1 MENKEKKQMLTTEL
15 TKEKGGR
22 SAGMIQ
28 DMSIN
33 GIKLHLAQNG
43 TGGPVIFW
51 GMYPHQQNE
60 VEHLWKSLLELVPH
74 IDRTFGVKD
83 REHWLMGYSLA
94 GLFALW
100 AAYESDVFSGIV
112 CCSGSLWFPD
122 WDHYVRNHVIQSK
135 CSVYLSLGGKEEKA
149 KNKVMAAV
157 GDRTRAQEGLLQE
170 DSMVESVVLEWNA
183 GGHFADAGKRLA
195 KGVKWMF
202 GVKSGL

>member
-1 MENKEKKQMLTTEL
+1 MEDKEKKQMLTTEL
-15 TKEKGGR
+15 TKEKSGR

-60 VEHLWKSLLELVPH
+60 VEHLWESLLELVPEQNFLLVAFQVEDWNRDFSPWEAAAVFGKEGFAGQGLKTLRWLTEECVPH

-94 GLFALW
+94 GIIRAM
-100 AAYESDVFSGIV
+100 
-112 CCSGSLWFPD
+112 GSL
-122 WDHYVRNHVIQSK
+122 
-135 CSVYLSLGGKEEKA
+135 
-149 KNKVMAAV
+149 
-157 GDRTRAQEGLLQE
+157 
-170 DSMVESVVLEWNA
+170 
-183 GGHFADAGKRLA
+183 
-195 KGVKWMF
+195 
-202 GVKSGL
+202 

>member
-60 VEHLWKSLLELVPH
+60 VEHLWKSLLELVPEQNFLLVAFQVENWNR
-74 IDRTFGVKD
+74 DFSPW
-83 REHWLMGYSLA
+83 E
-94 GLFALW
+94 
-100 AAYESDVFSGIV
+100 AAAVF
-112 CCSGSLWFPD
+112 
-122 WDHYVRNHVIQSK
+122 
-135 CSVYLSLGGKEEKA
+135 GKEA
-149 KNKVMAAV
+149 SPDKV
-157 GDRTRAQEGLLQE
+157 
-170 DSMVESVVLEWNA
+170 
-183 GGHFADAGKRLA
+183 
-195 KGVKWMF
+195 
-202 GVKSGL
+202 